1 MLEPAK
7 AIIENG
13 QATLGCELGSTRI
26 KAILVDASG
35 RLLASGSQ
43 QWENRLEHGYW
54 TYSMEQVWE
63 GLAACYANL
72 VSDVAARYDCPLRKL
87 KAAGFSGM
95 MHGYIAVG
103 EDGELL
109 TPFRTWRNNT
119 TAQASTELTALFDW
133 PVPQRWSVA
142 HLYQAILDD
151 EEHLH
156 RLAGINTLAGYV
168 HWKLS
173 GEWVMGIGEA
183 SGMFPV
189 DPDTGDYNG
198 EMLDSFDA
206 LVEAK
211 GFSWKLRD
219 LLPRIVAV
227 GENAGSISEAGAKL
241 LDPGGQLQ
249 AGTAL
254 CPPEGDAGTGM
265 VVTNAVR
272 PGTGNVSAGTSV
284 FAMLVLDR
292 KLSKARSE
300 IDLVLTPDGH
310 LAGMAHSNNCTSDF
324 DAWAGLLGEA
334 ARLLGAEFD
343 HDKLF
348 GTLLP
353 LALEADEDCGGLL
366 TYGYVSGEHLTG
378 FSEGRPLVVRKPDGA
393 FTLANFVRAHLF
405 SALGALR
412 IGLDVLTRDEGVEVR
427 QLCGHGGFFK
437 TPQVGQRI
445 MAAATNTP
453 VSVCSGA
460 GEGGA
465 WGMALL
471 AAYSVRENTQES
483 LADYLDRLIGD
494 SVSQAVQPRADE
506 VASFEDYFKRYK
518 GGLAIEEAA
527 VNSQSAA

>member
-1 MLEPAK
+1 MQESAK

-13 QATLGCELGSTRI
+13 QAILGCELGSTRI
-26 KAILVDASG
+26 KATLVDANG

-43 QWENRLEHGYW
+43 QWENRLEHGFW

-63 GLAACYANL
+63 GLASCYANL
-72 VSDVAARYDCPLRKL
+72 ASDVAAGYDCPLGKL

-95 MHGYIAVG
+95 MHGYIAVDA
-103 EDGELL
+103 DGELL
-109 TPFRTWRNNT
+109 TPFRTWRNST

-133 PVPQRWSVA
+133 PIPQRWSIA

-151 EEHLH
+151 EGHLH
-156 RLAGINTLAGYV
+156 RLAGINTLSGHV

-173 GEWVMGIGEA
+173 GERVMGVGEA

-198 EMLDSFDA
+198 EMLAWFDR
-206 LVEAK
+206 LVEAR
-211 GFSWKLRD
+211 GYPWKLRD

-227 GENAGSISEAGAKL
+227 GENAGSISETGAKL
-241 LDPGGQLQ
+241 LDPGGQLR
-249 AGTAL
+249 AGAPL

-265 VVTNAVR
+265 VVTNAIR

-292 KLSKARSE
+292 KLSRARPE
-300 IDLVLTPDGH
+300 IDLVLTPDGQ
-310 LAGMAHSNNCTSDF
+310 LTGMAHSNNCTSDF

-334 ARLLGAEFD
+334 ARLLGADFD
-343 HDKLF
+343 NDKLF
-348 GTLLP
+348 ATLLAQ
-353 LALEADEDCGGLL
+353 ALEADENCGGLL
-366 TYGYVSGEHLTG
+366 TYGYISGEHLTG
-378 FSEGRPLVVRKPDGA
+378 FSEGRPLVVRKPDGR
-393 FTLANFVRAHLF
+393 FTVANFVRAHLF

-412 IGLDVLTRDEGVEVR
+412 IGLDVLTRDEGVEMR

-437 TPQVGQRI
+437 NEGIGQRI

-471 AAYSVRENTQES
+471 AAYSVRESAQES

-494 SVSQAVQPRADE
+494 SVGQPVKPRADE
-506 VASFEDYFKRYK
+506 VASFEEYFKRYK
-518 GGLAIEEAA
+518 AGLAIEEAA
-527 VNSQSAA
+527 VRELG